1 MVRARQRPPVS
12 PSPLPSMKKKPSDIL
27 PGGDRGV
34 GGPQAGSAVGCPIGK
49 TSRFRQG
56 FIVKE
61 SLTLW
66 PLKQNQAK
74 QNACCLV
81 LSLREKGDRRKGLET
96 GCCSLPPPPPP
107 FPAASLRLQAAWA
120 GGRALQGESRV
131 SAF

>member
-1 MVRARQRPPVS
+1 MF
-12 PSPLPSMKKKPSDIL
+12 PSPLPSMKKKPSVIL

-34 GGPQAGSAVGCPIGK
+34 GGPQAGGAVGCPIGK

-96 GCCSLPPPPPP
+96 GCCSTPPPPPV
-107 FPAASLRLQAAWA
+107 ASLRLQAQAARA

-131 SAF
+131 